1 MGVQRAKPSVDHRND
16 RNSYTQCALQ
26 GWICETVRGTVS
38 QRGGALQERAPPKSV
53 SESLTFIFRR
63 IFWVLLRKTTKTGTL
78 FSREKEWISVSC
90 VNGGLCPLDTH
101 NPLKRIDLN
110 FFDRFP
116 EEYRAIS
123 TNPHSKILHFYP
135 SIQILKK
142 PLTNPSPGG
151 IIDKLSR
158 ETRTQKARIERE
170 CSLKIVSMHNPD
182 GKSLWSVAKS
192 LLRSWKLPQKTFS
205 KNFKKP
211 LDKKETAWYNNKAVT
226 KETAFHER
234 KIFPI
239 EESELIR
246 Q

>member
-1 MGVQRAKPSVDHRND
+1 MSEISTRS
-16 RNSYTQCALQ
+16 ALRK
-26 GWICETVRGTVS
+26 GWIFPTVRGTVGK
-38 QRGGALQERAPPKSV
+38 RGEALQERASPQRTPDTV
-53 SESLTFIFRR
+53 TF
-63 IFWVLLRKTTKTGTL
+63 
-78 FSREKEWISVSC
+78 S
-90 VNGGLCPLDTH
+90 
-101 NPLKRIDLN
+101 

-116 EEYRAIS
+116 EGYRAIS

-135 SIQILKK
+135 SLQILKK
-142 PLTNPSPGG
+142 PLTNLSSGG

-158 ETRTQKARIERE
+158 ETRTQKVRIERE
-170 CSLKIVSMHNPD
+170 YSLKIVSMHNPD
-182 GKSLWSVAKS
+182 GKSLWSETKS

-234 KIFPI
+234 EIFPI

>member
-1 MGVQRAKPSVDHRND
+1 M
-16 RNSYTQCALQ
+16 
-26 GWICETVRGTVS
+26 W
-38 QRGGALQERAPPKSV
+38 
-53 SESLTFIFRR
+53 
-63 IFWVLLRKTTKTGTL
+63 TGT
-78 FSREKEWISVSC
+78 FRER
-90 VNGGLCPLDTH
+90 L
-101 NPLKRIDLN
+101 DLN

-116 EEYRAIS
+116 EGYRAIS
-123 TNPHSKILHFYP
+123 TNFQSKFLCFYP
-135 SIQILKK
+135 SLQILKK
-142 PLTNPSPGG
+142 PLTNLSSGG

-226 KETAFHER
+226 KDSLPWKRNLSNRRIRTDSSVGMMWDQMRFH
-234 KIFPI
+234 K
-239 EESELIR
+239 ELEN
-246 Q
+246 

>member
-1 MGVQRAKPSVDHRND
+1 MRSARES
-16 RNSYTQCALQ
+16 
-26 GWICETVRGTVS
+26 
-38 QRGGALQERAPPKSV
+38 APLKHSRYGNFFFLDNILGR
-53 SESLTFIFRR
+53 LTA
-63 IFWVLLRKTTKTGTL
+63 TTKTGTL
-78 FSREKEWISVSC
+78 FSREKGWISVSC

-101 NPLKRIDLN
+101 NPLKRLDLN

-116 EEYRAIS
+116 EGYRAIS
-123 TNPHSKILHFYP
+123 TNPHSKILRFYP
-135 SIQILKK
+135 SLQILKK

-158 ETRTQKARIERE
+158 ETRTQKVRIERE

-226 KETAFHER
+226 KDSNFQTNLWFVGKLR
-234 KIFPI
+234 KKFRK
-239 EESELIR
+239 ELEN
-246 Q
+246 